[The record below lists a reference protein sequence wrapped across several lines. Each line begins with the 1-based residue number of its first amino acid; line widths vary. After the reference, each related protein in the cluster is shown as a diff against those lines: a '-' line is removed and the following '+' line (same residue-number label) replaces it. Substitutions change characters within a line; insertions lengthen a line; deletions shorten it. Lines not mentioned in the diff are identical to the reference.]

1 MSNTASG
8 RNFGTDHLLSLFQW
22 AHLPEH
28 LAAVSRPIGLLAHEM
43 VSKLEDGPEL
53 TAGLRK
59 LVEAKDCLVRQ
70 AVIDTDKATR
80 ERPIDAEDSK

>member
-1 MSNTASG
+1 MSNRHPSTI
-8 RNFGTDHLLSLFQW
+8 HLLSLFEW

-53 TAGLRK
+53 STGLRH
-59 LVEAKDCLVRQ
+59 LIDAKDCLVRQ
-70 AVIDTDKATR
+70 AVIDAKAA
-80 ERPIDAEDSK
+80 AEKAAAEKAAQ